1 MIVRIQ
7 LGTGRRVQRKA
18 GKNRH
23 LALACG
29 ALLAPVALVTYVIGF
44 WRIGSDMGL
53 LADSGITGIFSH
65 WQVAI
70 AAAALLHLI
79 AWMLNRY
86 ARRGE
91 FDIPSAFKLRM
102 LPLRPAPA
110 EPARDAPAP
119 ARAPAKPRLLS
130 RM

>member
-29 ALLAPVALVTYVIGF
+29 ALLAPVALVAYVVGF

-53 LADSGITGIFSH
+53 LGDSGITGIFAH

-70 AAAALLHLI
+70 ATGALLHLA

-91 FDIPSAFKLRM
+91 FEIPSALKLRM
-102 LPLRPAPA
+102 LPLRPSQ
-110 EPARDAPAP
+110 PAP
-119 ARAPAKPRLLS
+119 ERRRAHS
-130 RM
+130 G